1 MQDLQKINITMEAM
15 ENEFN
20 SYSVPQTKTRENV
33 FDEKNYLNVRLSDN
47 EDTKDLKIR
56 LLPIDSNSQT
66 PFKNIH
72 IHTIKV
78 SKDIS
83 NNPWK
88 SYICIEK
95 TEGIDRE
102 KYGHKCPFCELNRE
116 AYKNFTEAKDE
127 ITRERWKK
135 ISLDNIAKESCI
147 VRCIERGAEED
158 GPKFWKFNIRKDKTD
173 PKGQIMELYKT
184 RKQESIEEGD
194 VEENILDLR
203 TGKDLKVTISQATD
217 GKTGMNRTSVKV
229 VDYGKN
235 KPITTDEGQLAA
247 WVNDPKKWHD
257 VFAIK
262 PYDYLKIILDG
273 DVPYYDKNV
282 NKWVSRQKYNDDKE
296 LAVETYNDL
305 IAEYETEIIARPV
318 VGEIN
323 NEVING
329 VPQTDN
335 NDLPF

>member
-1 MQDLQKINITMEAM
+1 
-15 ENEFN
+15 
-20 SYSVPQTKTRENV
+20 
-33 FDEKNYLNVRLSDN
+33 
-47 EDTKDLKIR
+47 
-56 LLPIDSNSQT
+56 
-66 PFKNIH
+66 
-72 IHTIKV
+72 
-78 SKDIS
+78 
-83 NNPWK
+83 
-88 SYICIEK
+88 
-95 TEGIDRE
+95 
-102 KYGHKCPFCELNRE
+102 
-116 AYKNFTEAKDE
+116 
-127 ITRERWKK
+127 
-135 ISLDNIAKESCI
+135 
-147 VRCIERGAEED
+147 
-158 GPKFWKFNIRKDKTD
+158 
-173 PKGQIMELYKT
+173 MELYKT

-273 DVPYYDKNV
+273 EVPYYDKNV

-305 IAEYETEIIARPV
+305 ITEYESQIIAKPV
-318 VGEIN
+318 VGEIY